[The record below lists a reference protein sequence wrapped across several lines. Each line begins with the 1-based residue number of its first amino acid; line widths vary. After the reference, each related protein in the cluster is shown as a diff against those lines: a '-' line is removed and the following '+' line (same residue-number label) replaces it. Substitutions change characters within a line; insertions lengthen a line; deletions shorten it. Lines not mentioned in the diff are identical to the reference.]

1 MQKIFSYIDE
11 RSIIKNNFLNYMAY
25 ARTERAAG
33 ARIGAEQRKG
43 RGALAFFGE
52 LFASKEES

>member
-1 MQKIFSYIDE
+1 
-11 RSIIKNNFLNYMAY
+11 MAY